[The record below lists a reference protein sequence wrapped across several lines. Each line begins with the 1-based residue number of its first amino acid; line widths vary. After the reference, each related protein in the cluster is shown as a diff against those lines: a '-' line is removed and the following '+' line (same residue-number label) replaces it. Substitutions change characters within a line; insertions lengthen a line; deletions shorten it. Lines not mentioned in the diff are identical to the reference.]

1 MRRSPQTENALMR
14 IGLGFDIHRLGT
26 GNGVILGGVAIPFDR
41 KLIGHSDADALCHAI
56 IDALLGAAALGDIG
70 QHFPDTDP
78 KYKDASSIELL
89 KKVVAEVGAAGYDI
103 TNIDAVVIAE
113 APHLSGHVS
122 AIRNNIAEALNI
134 DTGRISV
141 KGKTAEKLGRVG
153 TGDAIC
159 VQAVALIEETR

>member
-1 MRRSPQTENALMR
+1 MRV
-14 IGLGFDIHRLGT
+14 GLGFDIHRLGA
-26 GNGVILGGVAIPFDR
+26 GDGVILGGIVIPFDK

-89 KKVVAEVGAAGYDI
+89 KKVVAEVRSAGYGI
-103 TNIDAVVIAE
+103 GNVDAVVIAE
-113 APHLSGHVS
+113 APRLSGHVS
-122 AIRNNIAEALNI
+122 AIKKNIAEALNI

-141 KGKTAEKLGRVG
+141 KSKTAERLGPIG
-153 TGDAIC
+153 AGNAIC